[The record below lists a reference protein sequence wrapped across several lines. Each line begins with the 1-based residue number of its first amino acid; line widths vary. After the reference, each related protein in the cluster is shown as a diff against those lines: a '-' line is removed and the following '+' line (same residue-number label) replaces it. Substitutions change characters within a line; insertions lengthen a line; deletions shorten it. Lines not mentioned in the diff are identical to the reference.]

1 MVYCATY
8 YPANYGLSDSGIQ
21 KYSPYIYLLP
31 AYMKRFLYLGLALT
45 GILSL
50 MAFFISLYRSMRLYI
65 IAPEPSTNLIYHFSL
80 YIPDNRNS
88 FFEGIIRGAEHAA
101 AELDSAISVHSIDP
115 AKNELEIAA
124 FTGVDGVI
132 VCPYLDDASAR
143 RYLDKLKENQ
153 LPVVLINHNLPSEQ
167 PWPFIGI
174 NNFDLGRRIGLVLP
188 DLSTDLS
195 ADLSGD
201 STGNIR
207 LAVVYSSK
215 APGIYTEREL
225 VEMGISAS
233 LGEQLSGP
241 IMRFRTNMNPLDAE
255 ALLVNIFRGAGG
267 GVMNAP
273 AINTIVFTDPEDT
286 IAAAQTLVDLNL
298 VGQIRIIGFGSD
310 PGVIESLRKGIIN
323 ASVVI
328 NSELIGYEA
337 VHSLA
342 ALRTTGYTSASIDTG
357 IEIITGSSADRG
369 GQ

>member
-1 MVYCATY
+1 
-8 YPANYGLSDSGIQ
+8 
-21 KYSPYIYLLP
+21 
-31 AYMKRFLYLGLALT
+31 MKRFLYLGLALT
-45 GILSL
+45 GLL
-50 MAFFISLYRSMRLYI
+50 LLLAFFVSLYRSLRLYI
-65 IAPEPSTNLIYHFSL
+65 LAPEPATTLVYHFSL

-88 FFEGIIRGAEHAA
+88 FFDGIIRGAEQAA
-101 AELDSAISVHSIDP
+101 AELDSAISIHSIDP
-115 AKNELEIAA
+115 ARNELEFAA

-132 VCPYLDDASAR
+132 VCPYLDDALAR
-143 RYLDKLKENQ
+143 RQLEKLKTHQ
-153 LPVVLINHNLPSEQ
+153 VPAVLINHNIPSDQ

-188 DLSTDLS
+188 DFPDR
-195 ADLSGD
+195 
-201 STGNIR
+201 IH
-207 LAVVYSSK
+207 LAVVYSDK

-233 LGEQLSGP
+233 LGSRLSGS
-241 IMRFRTNMNPLDAE
+241 IMRLRTNMNPLDAE
-255 ALLVNIFRGAGG
+255 TLLVSIFRGSGSSAG
-267 GVMNAP
+267 P

-298 VGQIRIIGFGSD
+298 VGQIRIIGFGED
-310 PGVIESLRKGIIN
+310 PGVIENLRKGIVS

-342 ALRTTGYTSASIDTG
+342 ALRTIGYTSASIDTG
-357 IEIITGSSADRG
+357 MEIITGS